1 MEIATGMQATTAEI
15 ATLRDITEA
24 ELCRIRKCDGQVSVF
39 DVIRAVTGQ
48 APKPCRM
55 IWYRLAEMHPELTT
69 ICGSYKFNTRG
80 RGGAQETPA
89 TDAAGIT
96 QVLMLLP
103 GRAAAEFRKT
113 TAKVLVRYLGG
124 DPTLVEEIAANRE
137 AQERL
142 AVEEPEHPARLFGEA
157 VECSELQNAL
167 MEREQRVKELEVGA
181 SRRDKMQELIL
192 VKQLAAEYDLPLPTS
207 FHTLARQTVEESLLP
222 AGWRGEEMVN
232 AGDYLERRGHNAFE
246 VSKLQKEFGIAL
258 KLAKDRL
265 VAEGHL
271 QDLRGTEF
279 KWYGGSYRE
288 VQWYHRRD
296 EAAFLDAVYAKFQER
311 PLYKTICNKAI
322 QKSLQEHV
330 AKALEGTRG
339 YSTKQKKPDTW
350 VMQVM

>member
-1 MEIATGMQATTAEI
+1 MDLATGMQATSAEI
-15 ATLRDITEA
+15 ATLRNITEA
-24 ELCRIRKCDGQVSVF
+24 ELHRIRKADGQVSVF

-69 ICGSYKFNTRG
+69 ICGPYKFNTRG

-89 TDAAGIT
+89 TDATGIT

-103 GRAAAEFRKT
+103 GRAAAEFRKS
-113 TAKVLVRYLGG
+113 TAKVLVRYIGG
-124 DPTLVEEIAANRE
+124 DPTLVDEIAANRA
-137 AQERL
+137 AQEQL
-142 AVEEPEHPARLFGEA
+142 AVEDPEHPARLFGEA
-157 VECSELQNAL
+157 VELQSAL
-167 MEREQRVKELEVGA
+167 IDRERRMKELE
-181 SRRDKMQELIL
+181 SQQLRRGTMQELIL
-192 VKQLAAEYDLPLPTS
+192 LKQLAGEYDLPLPTS
-207 FHTLARQTVEESLLP
+207 YRTLARQTIEEALLP

-246 VSKLQKEFGIAL
+246 VSKLQTEFGKAL

-265 VAEGHL
+265 VSEGHL
-271 QDLRGTEF
+271 QDQRGTEF
-279 KWYGGSYRE
+279 KWYGGAYRE

-311 PLYKTICNKAI
+311 PLYKAICNPVI
-322 QKSLQEHV
+322 QKTMQEHV

-339 YSTKQKKPDTW
+339 YVAKQKKLDAWTA
-350 VMQVM
+350 QVL

>member
-1 MEIATGMQATTAEI
+1 MDLATGMQALTAEI

-24 ELCRIRKCDGQVSVF
+24 ELRRIRKADGQVSVL

-48 APKPCRM
+48 MPNACRKL
-55 IWYRLAEMHPELTT
+55 WSRLTETHPELAAL
-69 ICGSYKFNTRG
+69 CRPKELKVKG
-80 RGGAQETPA
+80 RGCNQATPA

-103 GRAAAEFRKT
+103 GRAAAEFRKS

-124 DPTLVEEIAANRE
+124 DPTLVDDIVANRA
-137 AQERL
+137 AQEQL
-142 AVEEPEHPARLFGEA
+142 AVEDSEHPARLFGEA
-157 VECSELQNAL
+157 VELQSAL
-167 MEREQRVKELEVGA
+167 MDRECRMKELE
-181 SRRDKMQELIL
+181 SQQLRRGTMQELIL
-192 VKQLAAEYDLPLPTS
+192 MKQLAGEYDLPLPTGYR
-207 FHTLARQTVEESLLP
+207 TLARQTIEEALLP

-246 VSKLQKEFGIAL
+246 VSKLQTEFGKAL

-279 KWYGGSYRE
+279 KWYGGAYRE

-311 PLYKTICNKAI
+311 PLYKVICNKAI
-322 QKSLQEHV
+322 QKDMQERV
-330 AKALEGTRG
+330 DKALDGTRG
-339 YSTKQKKPDTW
+339 YGTKKKKLDTW
-350 VMQVM
+350 VMRVM